1 MKNVLNLRW
10 LVLPLM
16 LMILAAGNVRADVSD
31 LSISAPIAADSIAEA
46 QDLTQEALSW
56 HTQFNQFV
64 DDYRFELGILASVFA
79 AIIVLFLFFVVF
91 RPRLEIL
98 PKVAY
103 YEVHEKKLPLKHCQI
118 AIKNKGF
125 SSCNDIRVEISKHL
139 LSDYD
144 EETRVQLEKQKYL
157 SIEGRFGS
165 DAHSTINVEF
175 NIEPLVIKNSKGNN
189 EKIYFP
195 RRIIVEVLAQNA
207 LSGIITPTRRVF
219 TTEDFSVGR
228 YVNTILV
235 EQGDTY
241 KQAIM
246 KPNMKHLKKASISLA
261 SLWILASIGLMMSS
275 MLLSIKLGLSL
286 LLLVLF
292 AVGILLWQL
301 KVYTKAEAYTM
312 SNIAHIVKATIIEL
326 HEHKHFNSG
335 IVKKTDVEDIEP
347 TSEEPESNDQ
357 KH

>member
-31 LSISAPIAADSIAEA
+31 VAITASTSADSIVEV
-46 QDLTQEALSW
+46 QEASSW
-56 HTQFNQFV
+56 HAQFNQIV
-64 DDYRFELGILASVFA
+64 DDYRFVFGILASVFA
-79 AIIVLFLFFVVF
+79 AIIVLFLFFFIF

-144 EETRVQLEKQKYL
+144 EEARVQIEKQKYL
-157 SIEGRFGS
+157 SIEGRLGS

-175 NIEPLVIKNSKGNN
+175 NIEPLVIKNSKDSN

-241 KQAIM
+241 KQAMM
-246 KPNMKHLKKASISLA
+246 KPNMKHIKKASITLA
-261 SLWILASIGLMMSS
+261 IVWLLASIGLMMSS
-275 MLLSIKLGLSL
+275 MLLSIKLGVSL

-326 HEHKHFNSG
+326 HEHKHFDSS
-335 IVKKTDVEDIEP
+335 IVHKTDAEDIEP
-347 TSEEPESNDQ
+347 IQDTNPNDNKQ
-357 KH
+357 